1 MPKGPQGQK
10 RAATEESL
18 IWQEVADAM
27 AEANNCDVLLLNGL
41 ISRPLDIQLIDL
53 CASRRRRA
61 NILFVLVTEGGDAD
75 PSYRIA
81 RCLQESYDNFT
92 FFASGYCK
100 SAGTLIALGAN
111 ELVIGD
117 CGELGPLDIQM
128 SKEDEL
134 GATRSGLTVLSALS
148 TLHTAAYDAF
158 EHFLLETKR
167 RSRGSITTR
176 TATHVATTL
185 AGTLFA
191 PIYEHVDAM
200 HVGEAG
206 RSLKIAY
213 KYGELLQVRSQN
225 YSRRTLNELTN
236 SYPSHGF
243 IIDRLQAENLFKN
256 VRPPTPNEV
265 ALVTLLGNAA
275 LDPIPFPNKPL
286 LAFLNSE
293 PEEKSQELPSNQ
305 RSDDEPE
312 TTTPSADV
320 EASEQSGD
328 PGTDAARTGPDSPAR
343 FREVG

>member
-1 MPKGPQGQK
+1 M
-10 RAATEESL
+10 SL
-18 IWQEVADAM
+18 IGYARVSTAEGRQWQASTCLPPSSSTGTPPGWAKRSLGEDMPA
-27 AEANNCDVLLLNGL
+27 CPWSPSSCHT
-41 ISRPLDIQLIDL
+41 SRPSVGPTS
-53 CASRRRRA
+53 CSPA
-61 NILFVLVTEGGDAD
+61 NTDGKNAELSLTCHFALFRNR
-75 PSYRIA
+75 P
-81 RCLQESYDNFT
+81 
-92 FFASGYCK
+92 
-100 SAGTLIALGAN
+100 
-111 ELVIGD
+111 
-117 CGELGPLDIQM
+117 
-128 SKEDEL
+128 
-134 GATRSGLTVLSALS
+134 
-148 TLHTAAYDAF
+148 
-158 EHFLLETKR
+158 
-167 RSRGSITTR
+167 
-176 TATHVATTL
+176 
-185 AGTLFA
+185 
-191 PIYEHVDAM
+191 

-328 PGTDAARTGPDSPAR
+328 PGQTLHELVRIRPHDSAKSARIQEADSIR
-343 FREVG
+343 RLTRLTQRDRENSKGYPCTSR